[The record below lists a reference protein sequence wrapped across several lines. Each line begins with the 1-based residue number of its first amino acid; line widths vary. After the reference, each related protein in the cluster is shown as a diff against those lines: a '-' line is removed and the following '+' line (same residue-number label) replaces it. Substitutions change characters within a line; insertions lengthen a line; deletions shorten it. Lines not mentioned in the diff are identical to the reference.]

1 MEAHRDQAA
10 RGREAPIASYA
21 ETQAAVRPPRAR
33 AGDLPASWPIL
44 LILALQAAV
53 SVARLR
59 NTAFQDEA
67 LYLGPMLVLAVLV
80 KYAGILFVLPMFA
93 VLACVPELIRKR
105 PFLSLAPRAGAGHGS
120 FTSMTQVK
128 TRGRVM
134 NRQDLRRPRRDHPQV
149 HAPRSGEGGGSG
161 GNLR

>member
-1 MEAHRDQAA
+1 MEAHHDQAA

-80 KYAGILFVLPMFA
+80 KYAGILFVLPVFA
-93 VLACVPELIRKR
+93 VLACVFQNSYGKGHFYLWR
-105 PFLSLAPRAGAGHGS
+105 LAP
-120 FTSMTQVK
+120 V
-128 TRGRVM
+128 
-134 NRQDLRRPRRDHPQV
+134 RDMAASP
-149 HAPRSGEGGGSG
+149 A
-161 GNLR
+161 